1 MIPGVPVRTAA
12 ELGNLAQAVSEQSSD
27 WTRPSVSELLLDL
40 EVPVSISFG
49 RARLPLK
56 EVLELSV
63 NSQVELDRSLE
74 EPVEVLVNDRVIARG
89 EVVAIDGKYGVR
101 IVDIVSPG
109 ERSEFPRWGKGNQR
123 TAAEMVR
130 GTEL

>member
-1 MIPGVPVRTAA
+1 MIPDVPGRTAT
-12 ELGNLAQAVSEQSSD
+12 ELGSLAQAVSEQS
-27 WTRPSVSELLLDL
+27 TARARPSVSELLLDL

-89 EVVAIDGKYGVR
+89 EVVAVA
-101 IVDIVSPG
+101 VQP
-109 ERSEFPRWGKGNQR
+109 E
-123 TAAEMVR
+123 
-130 GTEL
+130 